1 MAGDPPADR
10 LDAGPGQA
18 VYSRRILAIY
28 DTGIIRIA
36 QPVAWRCPSSRIQ
49 AMYDAYASADHLDV
63 GIGTGYFLNR
73 CRFPVPAPR
82 LTLLDMNANCLAVA
96 ARRLARY
103 QVDTHQAN
111 VLEPIALPAHSFG
124 SVGLNCLLHCLP
136 GTLADKAVA
145 LGNLKVLMRPGAPLF
160 GSTVLVKG
168 VRHNLLGRILVDA
181 WNRRGIWSNRE
192 DDLAGLHAA
201 LGAHFTRYEVEL
213 IGRSAHFVAW
223 A

>member
-1 MAGDPPADR
+1 MTGDPPVDR

-36 QPVAWRCPSSRIQ
+36 QPMAWRCPSSRIQ
-49 AMYDAYASADHLDV
+49 ALYDTYASADHLDV

-73 CRFPVPAPR
+73 CRFPAPAPR
-82 LTLLDMNANCLAVA
+82 ITLLDMNPNCLAVA

-136 GTLADKAVA
+136 
-145 LGNLKVLMRPGAPLF
+145 
-160 GSTVLVKG
+160 
-168 VRHNLLGRILVDA
+168 
-181 WNRRGIWSNRE
+181 
-192 DDLAGLHAA
+192 
-201 LGAHFTRYEVEL
+201 
-213 IGRSAHFVAW
+213 
-223 A
+223 